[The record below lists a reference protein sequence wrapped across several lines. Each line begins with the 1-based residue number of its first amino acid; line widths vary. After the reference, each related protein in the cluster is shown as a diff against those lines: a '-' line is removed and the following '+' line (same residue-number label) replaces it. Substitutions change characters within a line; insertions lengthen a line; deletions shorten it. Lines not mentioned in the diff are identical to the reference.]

1 MVLGPGSWGHK
12 MAGLRSKT
20 PMTAH
25 GRQHTGAGKRRRPFL
40 AGSSLVKEEA
50 LSPSDLL
57 FHLISQ
63 S

>member
-1 MVLGPGSWGHK
+1 
-12 MAGLRSKT
+12 
-20 PMTAH
+20 MTAH
-25 GRQHTGAGKRRRPFL
+25 GRQHTGAGKRRSPFL

-63 S
+63 N